1 MRKIEKGMVEA
12 IRERHN
18 YRCGNTAVLVRSAS
32 AWCQVMLHENCIAEV
47 HDRDIVF
54 TLAGWG
60 TATTR
65 SRINVILQE
74 FAPPGWRVIQRDHK
88 QLVCYP
94 DGGEDLLTVG
104 AWWRAPRV

>member
-18 YRCGNTAVLVRSAS
+18 YRCGNTAVLVRYDGV
-32 AWCQVMLHENCIAEV
+32 CRVMLHENCIAAV
-47 HDRDIVF
+47 HDRVIVL